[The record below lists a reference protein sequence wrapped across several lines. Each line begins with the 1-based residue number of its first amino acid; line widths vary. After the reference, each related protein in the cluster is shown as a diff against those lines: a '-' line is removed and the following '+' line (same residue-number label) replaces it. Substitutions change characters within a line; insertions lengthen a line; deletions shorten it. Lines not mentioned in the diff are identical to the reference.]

1 MATRERPKTSVKE
14 RALRLLTVRSR
25 SRSELQQRLLRAG
38 FEPEEVE
45 SALADLERVG
55 LIDDEA
61 FAREVAEYQRR
72 KGMGQRAGM
81 NALRVKGVDRELA
94 ERVAAEANPEDEAE
108 RALEV
113 AVQRL
118 QKLRG
123 LDPATRQR
131 RLQDFLMRRG
141 YDPETARDACRKALT
156 EEAGD

>member
-1 MATRERPKTSVKE
+1 MTTRERPKTSVKE
-14 RALRLLTVRSR
+14 RALRLLSVRSR
-25 SRSELQQRLLRAG
+25 SKSELQQRLLRAG
-38 FEPEEVE
+38 FEPVEVE
-45 SALADLERVG
+45 SALDDLERVG

-72 KGMGQRAGM
+72 KGMGRRAGM
-81 NALRVKGVDRELA
+81 NALRVKGVDREIA
-94 ERVAAEANPEDEAE
+94 ERIAEEVSPEDESE

-141 YDPETARDACRKALT
+141 YDPEIARDACRKAMS
-156 EEAGD
+156 EGAGD